1 VTSPRPTGPR
11 AGSRPVPLSI
21 PREAAVTA
29 GAGSGGGHPASAPG
43 RPAVAAALVRVPQV
57 TAVFWVLKAL
67 STALGEST
75 SDWSVQTFG
84 PVPAVLA
91 GMVLFVVALT
101 VQLRAGRYVPSRYWF
116 AVVAV
121 GVFGTMCADVV
132 HVGLGVPYPV
142 SSVAYLALLAVVLVV
157 WKRVE
162 GTLDVHEITT
172 TRREL
177 FYWATVVATFAA
189 GTAVGDL
196 VATTTAL
203 GYAGAVL
210 LFAVLLTVP
219 AFGYRVW
226 GWNAVGAFWTA
237 YVLTRP
243 LGASVADL
251 LGKPTA
257 DGGLGVGQGVVTA
270 VLAVAIVVGVALHA
284 RSLSQAPSAAET
296 TA

>member
-1 VTSPRPTGPR
+1 
-11 AGSRPVPLSI
+11 
-21 PREAAVTA
+21 
-29 GAGSGGGHPASAPG
+29 
-43 RPAVAAALVRVPQV
+43 
-57 TAVFWVLKAL
+57 VLKAL

-75 SDWSVQTFG
+75 SDWSVQTLG

-91 GMVLFVVALT
+91 GMVLFVVALA
-101 VQLRAGRYVPSRYWF
+101 VQLRARRYVPVRYWC

-132 HVGLGVPYPV
+132 HVGLGVPYAV
-142 SSVAYLALLAVVLVV
+142 SSTAYLALLAAVLVV
-157 WKRVE
+157 WRRTE

-219 AFGYRVW
+219 GFGYRIW
-226 GWNAVGAFWTA
+226 AWNPVAAFWTA

-251 LGKPTA
+251 FGKPTS

-270 VLAVAIVVGVALHA
+270 TLAAAMVVGVALHA
-284 RSLSQAPSAAET
+284 RSVRAARGPSGVGG